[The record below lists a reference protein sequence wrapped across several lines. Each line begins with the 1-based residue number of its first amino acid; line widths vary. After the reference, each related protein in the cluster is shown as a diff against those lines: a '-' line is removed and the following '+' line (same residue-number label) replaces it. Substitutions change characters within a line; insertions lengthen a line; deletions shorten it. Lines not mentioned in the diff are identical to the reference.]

1 MKKAFTQSNWIE
13 ALRKGKSIY
22 NFAEF
27 MRISMLAVPSL
38 RRAIQRLLKKRLLL
52 KLSKE
57 LYANPLAAPSLEE
70 VASVL
75 YPPSYISLESA
86 LFMHGI
92 LEQAPHL
99 LTCVSTNKTKTFRT
113 DLGEIAYF
121 HLKRELFFGYD
132 ITDRVPLAWPE
143 KAALDFV
150 YIQRQ
155 NGLKPSLD
163 EWNWESLNVDKM
175 NSLAKSYPE
184 TVKTHIKEF
193 LPSRS

>member
-1 MKKAFTQSNWIE
+1 MKKSFTQSNWIE
-13 ALRKGKSIY
+13 VLRKGKSIY

-27 MRISMLAVPSL
+27 MRISMLPVPSL

-75 YPPSYISLESA
+75 YPPSYVSLESA

-121 HLKRELFFGYD
+121 HLKRELFFGYE

-155 NGLKPSLD
+155 NGLTPSLD

-175 NSLAKSYPE
+175 NSLAKSYPG

>member
-13 ALRKGKSIY
+13 VLRKGKSIY

-27 MRISMLAVPSL
+27 MRISMLPVPSL

-75 YPPSYISLESA
+75 YPPSYVSLESA

-132 ITDRVPLAWPE
+132 ITDRVPLGWPE

-155 NGLKPSLD
+155 NGLTPSLD

>member
-13 ALRKGKSIY
+13 VLRKGKSIY

-27 MRISMLAVPSL
+27 MRISMLPVPSL

-70 VASVL
+70 VVGVL

-113 DLGEIAYF
+113 DLGEVAYF

-155 NGLKPSLD
+155 NGLTPSLD
-163 EWNWESLNVDKM
+163 EWNWENLNVDKM

-184 TVKTHIKEF
+184 TVKIHIKEF

>member
-13 ALRKGKSIY
+13 VLRKGKSIY

-27 MRISMLAVPSL
+27 MRISMLPVPSL

-75 YPPSYISLESA
+75 YPPSYVSLESA

-121 HLKRELFFGYD
+121 HLKRELFFGYE

-155 NGLKPSLD
+155 NGLTPSLD

>member
-13 ALRKGKSIY
+13 VLRKGKSIY

-27 MRISMLAVPSL
+27 MRISMLPVPSL

-75 YPPSYISLESA
+75 YPPSYVSLESA

-132 ITDRVPLAWPE
+132 FTDRVPLAWPE

-155 NGLKPSLD
+155 NGLTPSLD

>member
-1 MKKAFTQSNWIE
+1 V
-13 ALRKGKSIY
+13 LRKGKSIY

-27 MRISMLAVPSL
+27 MRISMLPVPSL

-99 LTCVSTNKTKTFRT
+99 LTCVSKNKTKTFRT

-163 EWNWESLNVDKM
+163 EWNWENLNVDKM

-193 LPSRS
+193 LPSQS

>member
-1 MKKAFTQSNWIE
+1 MKKAFTQSIWIE

-22 NFAEF
+22 NFAGL
-27 MRISMLAVPSL
+27 MRISMLPVPSL
-38 RRAIQRLLKKRLLL
+38 RRGIQRLLKKRLLL

-57 LYANPLAAPSLEE
+57 LYANPFTAPSLEE

-75 YPPSYISLESA
+75 YPPSYVSLESA

-92 LEQAPHL
+92 SEQAPHL

-132 ITDRVPLAWPE
+132 ITDRIPLAWPE

-163 EWNWESLNVDKM
+163 EWNWDSLNVDKM
-175 NSLAKSYPE
+175 NSLAESYPE
-184 TVKTHIKEF
+184 TVKKHIKEF
-193 LPSRS
+193 LPSQS